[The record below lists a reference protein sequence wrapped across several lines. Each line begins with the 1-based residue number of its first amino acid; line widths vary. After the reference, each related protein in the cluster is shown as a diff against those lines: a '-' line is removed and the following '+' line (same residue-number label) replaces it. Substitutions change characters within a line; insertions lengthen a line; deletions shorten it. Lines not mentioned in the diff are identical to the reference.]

1 MIDVDITIANMHL
14 TDKTYQ
20 NKVDSEFELGWNIMD
35 DPNKWVLY
43 DGYLIMFIVM
53 KFLFT
58 ALTLSC
64 PIPGGI
70 FTPTFAM
77 GAVVG

>member
-1 MIDVDITIANMHL
+1 MDENFSFSYA
-14 TDKTYQ
+14 
-20 NKVDSEFELGWNIMD
+20 IMED
-35 DPNKWVLY
+35 GNKWVLY
-43 DGYLIMFIVM
+43 EGYIIMFLIMKM
-53 KFLFT
+53 LFT

-77 GAVVG
+77 GAVIG